1 MGSNIKSQKVNISK
15 KGIRALGIS
24 ESFIKL
30 KNKKSVLSGVVMR
43 ADGIVDGFGI
53 SNTTVGGMD
62 ATESVIS
69 LYEGFRRRDINIV
82 FLNGCVIS
90 WFNVIDLKEV
100 HKRIE
105 LPLVSVTYEES
116 EGLEKYFKEYFKDD
130 WKKRFDVYLK
140 NGKREKMKLKTGK
153 TIFARTFGL
162 ENKEVIRVLDKFTLD
177 GAVPEPL
184 RVARLLAK
192 SILKS
197 TESS

>member
-1 MGSNIKSQKVNISK
+1 
-15 KGIRALGIS
+15 
-24 ESFIKL
+24 
-30 KNKKSVLSGVVMR
+30 MR

-69 LYEGFRRRDINIV
+69 LYEGLRRRDINIV

-130 WKKRFDVYLK
+130 
-140 NGKREKMKLKTGK
+140 
-153 TIFARTFGL
+153 
-162 ENKEVIRVLDKFTLD
+162 
-177 GAVPEPL
+177 
-184 RVARLLAK
+184 
-192 SILKS
+192 
-197 TESS
+197 

>member
-1 MGSNIKSQKVNISK
+1 MGLNIKSQKVNISK

-30 KNKKSVLSGVVMR
+30 KSKKSVLSGVVMR

-69 LYEGFRRRDINIV
+69 LYEGLRRRDINIV

-140 NGKREKMKLKTGK
+140 NGEREKMKLKTGK

-197 TESS
+197 TESP